1 MDRSYLQDLA
11 DTWGRI
17 WWAKIVA
24 VFPELGTH
32 TRPPIKLNNRLKTTA
47 GRAFFEE
54 NYIDLSTELFWEH
67 TENFTQDTIPHELA
81 HIAAYKVFGDE
92 GHGMGWKMTLQRVG
106 IKTTR
111 LHHMVNSQHAA
122 RKAKV

>member
-1 MDRSYLQDLA
+1 MDRSYLQDVA
-11 DTWGRI
+11 DHWSKI

-24 VFPELGTH
+24 VFPELRTH

-47 GRAFFEE
+47 GRAFLEH
-54 NYIDLSTELFWEH
+54 NYVDLSVELFWEY
-67 TENFTQDTIPHELA
+67 TEEFTQDTIPHELA

-92 GHGMGWKMTLQRVG
+92 GHGNGWRTTLQRAG

-111 LHHMVNSQHAA
+111 LHSMVNSTHAK
-122 RKAKV
+122 RKAK

>member
-1 MDRSYLQDLA
+1 MNKAYLQDVA
-11 DTWGRI
+11 DYWGRI

-32 TRPPIKLNNRLKTTA
+32 TRPSIKLNNRLKTTA

-67 TENFTQDTIPHELA
+67 TLNFTQDTIPHELA

-92 GHGMGWKMTLQRVG
+92 GHGRGWKMTLQRVG
-106 IKTTR
+106 INTTR
-111 LHHMVNSQHAA
+111 LHHLVNSQHAA